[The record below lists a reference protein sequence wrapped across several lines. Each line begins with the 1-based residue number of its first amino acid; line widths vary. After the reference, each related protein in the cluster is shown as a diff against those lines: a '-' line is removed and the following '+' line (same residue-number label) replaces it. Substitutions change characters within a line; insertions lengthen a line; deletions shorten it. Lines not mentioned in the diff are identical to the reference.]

1 MCIIVLPII
10 ICDFCRFYCS
20 SHDSGCIKREI
31 TLKLCRK
38 FALLILL
45 HTEECE
51 LYMLFII
58 RDCYIVFLT
67 IFYTNVSDFVAG
79 GHVKK

>member
-1 MCIIVLPII
+1 MYINVLPII
-10 ICDFCRFYCS
+10 ISTFVVFS
-20 SHDSGCIKREI
+20 SGCIKREI
-31 TLKLCRK
+31 TLKIYRK
-38 FALLILL
+38 FALL
-45 HTEECE
+45 TEECE

-79 GHVKK
+79 EHVKK

>member
-1 MCIIVLPII
+1 MYINVLPII
-10 ICDFCRFYCS
+10 ISTFVLFS
-20 SHDSGCIKREI
+20 SGCIKREI
-31 TLKLCRK
+31 TLKIYRK
-38 FALLILL
+38 FALLIYFI

-58 RDCYIVFLT
+58 RDRYIVFLT